1 MQMHSPLPP
10 HCSRRV
16 DSINLT
22 PRALLQDL
30 TRSPHD
36 PIATQDLTRS
46 PPLTPLELVD
56 RLAALIP
63 PPRQHRHRLFGV
75 LAPHSPLRSAV
86 TALAGAAVQTPVVQ
100 APARPPNPP
109 SAAAKAAEEPIHS
122 WAARYA
128 WALLVVRIDE
138 IFSLLCP
145 NCGAELRVIAFIC
158 EAVTVPEI
166 LAHLG
171 EPTSPPR

>member
-1 MQMHSPLPP
+1 MQMHSPRPP

-16 DSINLT
+16 DSVNLT
-22 PRALLQDL
+22 PRALL
-30 TRSPHD
+30 
-36 PIATQDLTRS
+36 QDLTRS

-63 PPRQHRHRLFGV
+63 PLRQHRHRLFGV

-86 TALAGAAVQTPVVQ
+86 TALAGAAVKTPVVQ

-109 SAAAKAAEEPIHS
+109 SASAKAAEEPIHS

-128 WALLVVRIDE
+128 WALLLVRIDE
-138 IFSLLCP
+138 IFPLLCP
-145 NCGAELRVIAFIC
+145 NCGAELRIIAFIC
-158 EAVTVPEI
+158 EAVTGPKSSRISV
-166 LAHLG
+166 
-171 EPTSPPR
+171 SRPRCRDRR